1 MVFRFDC
8 NKKSD
13 AKAVVTFLERIAS
26 AAPKA
31 LAGMAPPGRISIND
45 ARLFR
50 NLLSLPPHLLALE
63 DMTFCQ
69 SVMQTLV
76 ENAMPGHKIQM
87 SLTDHIDVDW
97 QDGLRIYYVPSS
109 KADRILRF

>member
-8 NKKSD
+8 DKKSD
-13 AKAVVTFLERIAS
+13 AKAVVTFLERVTS
-26 AAPKA
+26 AAPKS
-31 LAGMAPPGRISIND
+31 LTGMAPSKRISIKD
-45 ARLFR
+45 ARLFK
-50 NLLSLPPHLLALE
+50 NLLSLPPHLLSLE

-69 SVMQTLV
+69 SVMQALV
-76 ENAMPGHKIQM
+76 ENTMPGHKIQM
-87 SLTDHIDVDW
+87 SLTDRINVEW

>member
-13 AKAVVTFLERIAS
+13 AKTVVTFLKRVTS
-26 AAPKA
+26 ATPKS
-31 LAGMAPPGRISIND
+31 LTGMAPSGRISIND
-45 ARLFR
+45 TRLSK

-69 SVMQTLV
+69 SVMQALV
-76 ENAMPGHKIQM
+76 ENAIPGHKIQM
-87 SLTDHIDVDW
+87 SLTDRIDADW